1 MSASSAAAPL
11 LRGSERGNS
20 LNRQGWS
27 LCDVDAVSLTLPFHN
42 LSILEISLT
51 CSAPSP
57 VVPFWSRSA
66 AAMSRLPVRKPDKT
80 HRAEALQTPNASRQC
95 GGPCPPLMCVGGTGT
110 SHRSEALSPLGC
122 ASGGSQQGTVSG
134 RQRTPRSSLA
144 EKGGRSPSNLSCPV
158 CYQQHRKTSEK
169 GCLWLGKQDIRQT
182 LQGKEK

>member
-27 LCDVDAVSLTLPFHN
+27 LCDVNAVSLTLPFHN

-57 VVPFWSRSA
+57 VVSFWSRSA
-66 AAMSRLPVRKPDKT
+66 AAMSRLPMRKPDKT

-110 SHRSEALSPLGC
+110 SHRSEALSPRDVPVVV
-122 ASGGSQQGTVSG
+122 ASRAQ
-134 RQRTPRSSLA
+134 SL
-144 EKGGRSPSNLSCPV
+144 GGRG
-158 CYQQHRKTSEK
+158 HRDLHWRRREA
-169 GCLWLGKQDIRQT
+169 GAHQT
-182 LQGKEK
+182 